1 MAAPP
6 LPAGRILV
14 NAAAA
19 SLVLFEGG
27 NPELRLRTIVGTPRH
42 PTPVLAARVT
52 SLLIAPPWDV
62 PAAIAAN
69 EIRPLARR
77 DPDYLRREGIISL
90 EGGERLRQLPGPKN
104 ALGRI
109 KFEMPNPLD
118 VYLHDTP
125 RKELFRAHPS
135 LIQSWLHTR
144 GESAGARAAAPAA

>member
-1 MAAPP
+1 MNVGARQRYRQIAANMETWRWLPRR

-69 EIRPLARR
+69 EVRPLARR
-77 DPDYLRREGIISL
+77 DPD
-90 EGGERLRQLPGPKN
+90 
-104 ALGRI
+104 
-109 KFEMPNPLD
+109 
-118 VYLHDTP
+118 
-125 RKELFRAHPS
+125 
-135 LIQSWLHTR
+135 
-144 GESAGARAAAPAA
+144 